1 MSEMSFDKP
10 VAPAFLLFLWLPL
23 RPCVWDPLSGAGR
36 KEQARSKAKK
46 LSLATPR
53 ADPTSSEI
61 KITSVLLPVQAAVP
75 QTPRAAGGQ
84 GIPEHSSKSAEPG
97 SSAALTVLQPHDNGA
112 GVGFLLRAL
121 SSPHQHTV
129 DPLSPTPLKGGV
141 SQGISASITQRSPLV
156 WDYKGFPG
164 LTSRLRPGLYCSRPP
179 ELTRI
184 V

>member
-1 MSEMSFDKP
+1 MISQLRQHFFCFYGYLYGPVFGTRYQGPEGESKQDPRQKSFP
-10 VAPAFLLFLWLPL
+10 WPL
-23 RPCVWDPLSGAGR
+23 H
-36 KEQARSKAKK
+36 EQIPPH
-46 LSLATPR
+46 L
-53 ADPTSSEI
+53 EI

-84 GIPEHSSKSAEPG
+84 GIPEHGSKSAEPG

-112 GVGFLLRAL
+112 GVGVLLRAL
-121 SSPHQHTV
+121 SSPHQHTL

-141 SQGISASITQRSPLV
+141 SQGISASITQHSSLV
-156 WDYKGFPG
+156 WVYKGFPG